1 MPIVTIVYGYKLST
15 TIEIVPNETVLQL
28 IERFMRTQG
37 MPGHAVNAI
46 IRLHG
51 QTLPHD
57 STCNN
62 IPPASILNYMNP
74 SATFS
79 APVQKA
85 IAREHANLPTSQR
98 LIDDDIKQVYDHY
111 PELLVNNTNS
121 VYINIELNGHPD
133 VAVID
138 TGAEFST
145 ISLSTAIK
153 CGLEG
158 HIDKRL
164 EGRALGVGSSRI
176 IGRIHLVQ
184 LKCGNDYFATNFMV
198 VENVVGTLLG
208 MPFLR
213 MHRMIID
220 LSSYQIRIG
229 EVSLPIMSDVEI
241 AAYKT
246 DMMSNVD
253 ADDHV

>member
-1 MPIVTIVYGYKLST
+1 MPTVTIVYGYKLST

-28 IERFMRTQG
+28 IERFMDMQS

-46 IRLHG
+46 IRLNG
-51 QTLPHD
+51 QTLTHD
-57 STCNN
+57 SSCNN
-62 IPPASILNYMNP
+62 IPLNSTLNYMNP

-85 IAREHANLPTSQR
+85 IAREHANLPAAQR

-111 PELLVNNTNS
+111 PELLVNNANS
-121 VYINIELNGHPD
+121 VYIHIELNGHPD

-145 ISLSTAIK
+145 ISLDTAIK
-153 CGLEG
+153 CGLES

-164 EGRALGVGSSRI
+164 EGKALGVGSSRI
-176 IGRIHLVQ
+176 IGKIHLVQ
-184 LKCGNDYFATNFMV
+184 LKCGNEYFATNFMV

-213 MHRMIID
+213 MHRMVID

-229 EVSLPIMSDVEI
+229 DVSLPIMSDAEI
-241 AAYKT
+241 AAYKADIMHT
-246 DMMSNVD
+246 VDMG
-253 ADDHV
+253 DHA